1 MAVVELKDIIDRL
14 EILNTDEHKDL
25 YVSLL
30 EDITDSFGDGGE
42 EISAL
47 RKQIEDLEAKVK
59 EVDDSWKEKYIQRF
73 KEGNKEEV
81 KGETKEEGKEEGKK
95 NSEEKKSELSME
107 ELVEE
112 WKNE

>member
-14 EILNTDEHKDL
+14 EILNTDEHKDI

-30 EDITDSFGDGGE
+30 EDITDSFGDGGK
-42 EISAL
+42 EISEL

-59 EVDDSWKEKYIQRF
+59 EVDDSWREKYIQRF
-73 KEGNKEEV
+73 KDGKKEEV
-81 KGETKEEGKEEGKK
+81 KEEVEVKEEDE
-95 NSEEKKSELSME
+95 EEKTELSPE

-112 WKNE
+112 WKK